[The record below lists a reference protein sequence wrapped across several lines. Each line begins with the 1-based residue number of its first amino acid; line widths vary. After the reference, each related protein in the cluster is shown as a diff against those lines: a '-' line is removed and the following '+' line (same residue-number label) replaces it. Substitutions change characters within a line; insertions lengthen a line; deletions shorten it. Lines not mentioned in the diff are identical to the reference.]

1 MKQAS
6 MAVISF
12 SAKGELLAEKV
23 KSVLKNPV
31 NGCQWTVETVRRPED
46 IKVWCKEQFETKDA
60 ILFIGAIGIA
70 VRKIAP
76 YLVHKTV
83 DPAVLV
89 MDDLGLHVIP
99 ILSGHIG
106 GGNALAHVLADLT
119 GAKPVITTASDI
131 HGKIAIDVFA
141 KENHLH
147 ISSMKMATK
156 VATAI
161 VDEEPVSFYCDGL
174 IDGNVPKELL
184 SEEDSAKYHVLV
196 SPRRPEEMEN
206 VFWLIPKAYVLGV
219 GCKKGKSLEEI
230 ETAVLEVLESYR
242 IPVHSIDILAS
253 IDLKKDEQG
262 LLKFCE
268 KYHLP
273 SKFYSSEE
281 LLQVPG
287 DFDKSEFVKS
297 ITGVDNVCERAVMC
311 RILEEQKDVEK
322 EDVLVIEKTKKDG
335 VTVALGM
342 RKWGVTFG

>member
-1 MKQAS
+1 
-6 MAVISF
+6 MAIISF
-12 SAKGELLAEKV
+12 SAKGEFLAGKV
-23 KSVLKNPV
+23 KELLQNPLQ
-31 NGCQWTVETVRRPED
+31 GCQWSVECTRKPKD
-46 IKVWCKEQFETKDA
+46 IKAWCKEQFETKDA

-76 YLVHKTV
+76 YIVHKTV

-89 MDDLGLHVIP
+89 MDDMGIHIIP

-106 GGNALAHVLADLT
+106 GGNALANALADLI

-131 HGKIAIDVFA
+131 NGKIAIDVFA

-174 IDGNVPKELL
+174 IEGYVPKELL
-184 SEEDSAKYHVLV
+184 SEEDSAKYHVRV
-196 SPRRPEEMEN
+196 SPLTPEDMEN

-219 GCKKGKSLEEI
+219 GCKKGKSLQEI
-230 ETAVLEVLESYR
+230 ETAVIEVLAEHD
-242 IPVHSIDILAS
+242 IPMKSIDVLAS
-253 IDLKKDEQG
+253 IDLKREEQG
-262 LLKFCE
+262 LLDFCE

-273 SKFYSSEE
+273 SKFYSAEE

-287 DFDKSEFVKS
+287 NFETSEFVKS

-311 RILEEQKDVEK
+311 RILEEQ
-322 EDVLVIEKTKKDG
+322 EDVKKEEILLIEKTKKDG
-335 VTVALGM
+335 VTVAVGKRM
-342 RKWGVTFG
+342 WGVRFE